1 MENNQTVQNK
11 STQPAAIS
19 PDLTNGKSRP
29 TSSSKI
35 LLQMLARNPWLLLIG
50 LSAIFLA
57 ISAFA
62 LYSLGSVGYVQ
73 QQKEPETVSDIPTL
87 LEESSSTTSESSNP
101 TPLWLI
107 VAIALSCG
115 SGCLIILRLLNHPTQ
130 AAKLQKQINYD
141 KVQLVPVR
149 QQRLQARSP
158 KNSAVFAP
166 SSSLSPQTK
175 PMMTVMAPEQTP
187 RLDQSQ
193 ESLAELMDIRK
204 QNSLPAMLRKY

>member
-50 LSAIFLA
+50 LSGIFLA
-57 ISAFA
+57 IAAFA

-73 QQKEPETVSDIPTL
+73 QQKEPETVSDIPIL
-87 LEESSSTTSESSNP
+87 LEESSNTASESSNP

-115 SGCLIILRLLNHPTQ
+115 SGCLIILRLLNRPTQ
-130 AAKLQKQINYD
+130 AAKLQKQINHD

>member
-11 STQPAAIS
+11 STPPAAIS

-107 VAIALSCG
+107 AAIALSCG
-115 SGCLIILRLLNHPTQ
+115 SGCLIILRLLNRPTQ
-130 AAKLQKQINYD
+130 AAKLQKQINHD

-175 PMMTVMAPEQTP
+175 PMMTVMAPEQRP

>member
-50 LSAIFLA
+50 LSGIFLA
-57 ISAFA
+57 IAAFA

-73 QQKEPETVSDIPTL
+73 QQKEPETVSDIPIL
-87 LEESSSTTSESSNP
+87 LEESSNTASESSNP

-115 SGCLIILRLLNHPTQ
+115 SGCLIILRLLNRPTQ
-130 AAKLQKQINYD
+130 AAKLQKQINHD

-175 PMMTVMAPEQTP
+175 PMMTVMAPEQRP